1 MTELPYSA
9 IGIMSGTSLD
19 GVDLAYCIFNKTND
33 HWNYKIEIAETIPY
47 TDEWRMRLSSLMQ
60 SDASTYAQT
69 HAELGKYFGTLAKK
83 FINQHQLKPNLIA
96 SHGHTVFHQPQK
108 GFTAQV
114 GDGSQIAALTGVDTV
129 CDFRSKD
136 VALGGQGAPLVPIGD
151 QLLFSDYDMCIN
163 LGGIANI
170 SYQKNNQRIA
180 YDICPVNIVLNE
192 LASLT
197 GKIYD
202 EDGKLAEAGFVDKDL
217 LDAFNN
223 LEYYKQSPPKSIGK
237 EWIDKS
243 FLPLVYDSPVSVED
257 RAATVCEHIDEQ
269 ILKAINEATL
279 VSAKNTSLKILI
291 TGGGAFNKYLVQL
304 LRKSTF
310 HQIIIPDEQ
319 TIAFKEALIFAFLG
333 VLFLCDEVNVLSSV
347 TGASR
352 NHIGGAFYKA

>member
-1 MTELPYSA
+1 MTDLSFSA

-19 GVDLAYCIFNKTND
+19 GVDLAYCVFQKNSDK
-33 HWNYKIEIAETIPY
+33 WNYSIEIAETIPY
-47 TDEWRMRLSSLMQ
+47 PDEWRMRLSSLMQ
-60 SDASTYAQT
+60 SNAQIYAQT
-69 HAELGKYFGTLAKK
+69 HTELGRYFGTLTRK
-83 FINQHQLKPNLIA
+83 FIDQHQVKPNLIA
-96 SHGHTVFHQPQK
+96 SHGHTIFHQPQK

-114 GDGSQIAALTGVDTV
+114 GEGSQIAAITSIDTI

-151 QLLFSDYDMCIN
+151 QLLFNEYDMCIN

-170 SYQKNNQRIA
+170 SYQKNDQRIA

-192 LASLT
+192 LASLV

-202 EDGKLAEAGFVDKDL
+202 EDGKLAEAGFVKKDL
-217 LDAFNN
+217 LNVLN
-223 LEYYKQSPPKSIGK
+223 RLEYYQQSPPKSIGK

-243 FLPLVYDSPVSVED
+243 FLPLIHNSSVSVED
-257 RAATVCEHIDEQ
+257 KACTACEHMDEQ
-269 ILKAINEATL
+269 ISKAINDAALT
-279 VSAKNTSLKILI
+279 SAKKTSLKILI

-304 LRKSTF
+304 LRKSTP
-310 HQIIIPDEQ
+310 HQIIIPDEKI
-319 TIAFKEALIFAFLG
+319 IAFKEAVIFAFLG

-352 NHIGGAFYKA
+352 NHIGGALYKA